1 MVSRLV
7 RVSVDAACTRLG
19 RESTPACRNGTPHWD
34 YFTEAGSRSGNN
46 DWPRFVTSS
55 APTGAPWST
64 VR

>member
-46 DWPRFVTSS
+46 DWPRVVGS
-55 APTGAPWST
+55 
-64 VR
+64 